1 MRPPRGLAPIIVV
14 FVLHHTQHNMMR
26 PYVPLY
32 AASLDIGYLL
42 VGIVAASL
50 AFLPMFLALPLG
62 SWTDRWGVRLM
73 IVVGSILSGLAYLM
87 LWGVPNIVAI
97 VASQLTAGVANLLI
111 VLGAQSYVASLGRG
125 IAAERNFSIYTIFAS
140 IGQILGP
147 FAGGLLVST
156 LGFGG
161 SFLSASSLSAMT
173 LIAAIVLL
181 PSTRHDRQRSDG
193 GTLPR
198 RALGYLRRPAT
209 RLAIIASCLMSVP
222 EILRTSFLP
231 IYLGEVVK
239 LDPAYLGYI
248 LSLFSVAG
256 LVAKS
261 VLPRIVM
268 RFGRQVM
275 LFTIS
280 IMCAVALATVPLSA
294 SVVVVSTLTITMG
307 ITFGLGRPLSMAM
320 AANSADTADI
330 GLVVGLRL
338 SGNRIA
344 DFFLPLAFGA
354 AASIGGIAASFY
366 IAAAFMLAGTG
377 YLAPSMIKEVRGR
390 RRKS

>member
-1 MRPPRGLAPIIVV
+1 
-14 FVLHHTQHNMMR
+14 MR

-97 VASQLTAGVANLLI
+97 VVSQLTAGVANLLI

-173 LIAAIVLL
+173 LIAAIILL
-181 PSTRHDRQRSDG
+181 PSTRPDRQRSDG

-222 EILRTSFLP
+222 EILRTSLA
-231 IYLGEVVK
+231 
-239 LDPAYLGYI
+239 D
-248 LSLFSVAG
+248 
-256 LVAKS
+256 
-261 VLPRIVM
+261 LPR
-268 RFGRQVM
+268 
-275 LFTIS
+275 
-280 IMCAVALATVPLSA
+280 
-294 SVVVVSTLTITMG
+294 
-307 ITFGLGRPLSMAM
+307 
-320 AANSADTADI
+320 
-330 GLVVGLRL
+330 
-338 SGNRIA
+338 
-344 DFFLPLAFGA
+344 
-354 AASIGGIAASFY
+354 
-366 IAAAFMLAGTG
+366 
-377 YLAPSMIKEVRGR
+377 
-390 RRKS
+390 